1 MYSNTQ
7 PSHAGRFP
15 LIYDTSA
22 PSINNDSYETSQ
34 HGSDRTSHSS
44 ISNLSG
50 HSRSP
55 TLDFQVQLQP
65 EDSEGYNSASYTS
78 PDTLSD
84 RWDSDGRCDSQE
96 SEPPHIPSIALPP
109 DFDIEEALKLNTAE
123 ALYDVFRAKGL
134 EVDGSGPR
142 WTLRCPDCKD
152 WCQTSIP
159 SGLMLWHEGQFSSL
173 ASHRGSKRCVQ
184 AATRQRNEQ
193 SRTDD
198 VRLLSRSHSLIT
210 AFSPSQSLVLSD
222 HRYVFDF
229 ISALI
234 HLHHTYCYSI
244 IFKLSFS
251 PPSLRQLSWNRGR
264 LARRPTT
271 FPNAFPLGSVS
282 QRTRRFT
289 LHH

>member
-34 HGSDRTSHSS
+34 HRSDRTSHTSTSNSS
-44 ISNLSG
+44 R

-55 TLDFQVQLQP
+55 TLDFQVQLQL

-84 RWDSDGRCDSQE
+84 RWDSDGRCDFQE

-109 DFDIEEALKLNTAE
+109 DFDIEAALKLNTAE

-134 EVDGSGPR
+134 EVDGSSPR
-142 WTLRCPDCKD
+142 RTLRCPDCKT

-173 ASHRGSKRCVQ
+173 VSHRGSKRCIQ
-184 AATRQRNEQ
+184 A
-193 SRTDD
+193 
-198 VRLLSRSHSLIT
+198 
-210 AFSPSQSLVLSD
+210 
-222 HRYVFDF
+222 
-229 ISALI
+229 
-234 HLHHTYCYSI
+234 
-244 IFKLSFS
+244 K
-251 PPSLRQLSWNRGR
+251 
-264 LARRPTT
+264 
-271 FPNAFPLGSVS
+271 
-282 QRTRRFT
+282 QRTEQEPIT
-289 LHH
+289 DV